1 MTGEVPFSLADHIVQ
16 RSVDSSI
23 ILFDS
28 LAVILWICCL
38 LYHKYW
44 RPFYF
49 CIIGYCVYYFVDA
62 ILWMQFMNVRWI
74 HSSYNPFL
82 VQLWLQLGPGII
94 HPSFVILMFE
104 SVFGPQRNDIKREF
118 WIVLFLL
125 VQFTP
130 CLLQQ
135 SFKFGNLIEVGRTM
149 QSQRWLFV
157 LLAGIGY
164 MILIQQKVSR
174 KNLWLIFMICFG
186 VEGCFELSLYIS
198 DIRIA
203 SMKTMIVDS
212 IIEFNV
218 GAGLIFYLWKLMM
231 SNYELELMNYKEK
244 DDDSK
249 LV

>member
-1 MTGEVPFSLADHIVQ
+1 MSSVGVPSLTDHLVQ

-23 ILFDS
+23 IVFDS
-28 LAVILWICCL
+28 IAVLVWILCL
-38 LYHKYW
+38 LYHKH
-44 RPFYF
+44 RRALYF
-49 CIIGYCVYYFVDA
+49 CIIGYTVYYFVDA
-62 ILWMQFMNVRWI
+62 IVWMQFMNVRWI
-74 HSSYNPFL
+74 HSPYNPYL

-104 SVFGPQRNDIKREF
+104 STFGPERTSIKREF
-118 WIVLFLL
+118 WVILFIL

-135 SFKFGNLIEVGRTM
+135 SFKFGSVIEVGRSM

-164 MILIQQKVSR
+164 MVLIQQQVSR

-186 VEGCFELSLYIS
+186 VEGCFELSLFIS

-203 SMKTMIVDS
+203 SLKTMIVDS

-218 GAGLIFYLWKLMM
+218 GAGLIFYIWKLMM
-231 SNYELELMNYKEK
+231 SKDELELMKYQDG
-244 DDDSK
+244 DDDQK
-249 LV
+249 FV